1 MTDQKLSS
9 FSRRMTAASRSI
21 QPTPEEGWRASRRS
35 CRQTKIGTDRRVAG
49 AAPVPIWL
57 AALMATRCQAQG
69 NGENHAV
76 GWECASGR
84 ALYTNRGVGA
94 ERIEPLGVSL
104 QQGETLEVYWL
115 PGETAYT
122 IQVSGWANRR
132 CA

>member
-21 QPTPEEGWRASRRS
+21 QPTPQEGWGASRRS
-35 CRQTKIGTDRRVAG
+35 YRQTDGRPEWR

-57 AALMATRCQAQG
+57 AALMATRCQAHG
-69 NGENHAV
+69 NGETHAI

-84 ALYTNRGVGA
+84 ALYTNRGAGT
-94 ERIEPLGVSL
+94 ERIEPLGITL
-104 QQGETLEVYWL
+104 RQGETLEVYWL

-122 IQVSGWANRR
+122 MNVSRWANRR